1 MVVLVL
7 LKDMVDA
14 KESKDSSSN
23 SNTKETIDVNNE
35 TILMNKPLV
44 VEIFNASKDKEVAA
58 TRKEVTLKEM
68 NPLYAKLM
76 ENPLVFDD
84 ASSSDKH
91 SKQKYS
97 KESEKSTRI
106 EVKRHKIYFD
116 LDIFFI
122 YIFICIKKWCIIS

>member
-91 SKQKYS
+91 SNQKYS

-122 YIFICIKKWCIIS
+122 YIFI